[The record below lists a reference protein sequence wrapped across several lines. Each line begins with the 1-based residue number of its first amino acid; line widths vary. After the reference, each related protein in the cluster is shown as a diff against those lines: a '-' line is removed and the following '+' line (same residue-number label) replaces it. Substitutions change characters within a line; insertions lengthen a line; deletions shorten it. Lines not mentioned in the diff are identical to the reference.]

1 MPEPRSV
8 SALDIPADMLL
19 LSPALSFV
27 EELARGLGFESTEAL
42 NIRLALE
49 ETLANVIEHGYA
61 DDPNGRIGLRCEVL
75 PTGLRLTV
83 REKGL
88 PYDPEAIAAF
98 DPTQASLDHEVKGL
112 GTLLIRHAVDEVEYH
127 NLGREGREIVLIRHL
142 RNRHVAHILGLQA
155 AKAAEPE
162 GPTETVEFDVRPF
175 QPKDALEISRCAY
188 LTYGY
193 SYEDYIYY
201 PERVTAMNA
210 EGSLLSVV
218 AVARDGRFM
227 GHAAA
232 KRSRPGD
239 ALLEFGVL
247 LVAPQFRGHGVA
259 GRLADAVKERA
270 RQAGAA
276 CGFGRAVAGHTLS
289 QRLSEERGMRVC
301 GLFLGT
307 FPKNVEFKKLTGV
320 IPDKMSCLVLWLGL
334 RERGPRRLF
343 PPARHREWIARLYA
357 NMDLAWDETSPCSA
371 PQERGQLDSHFT
383 DILNIGEITV
393 PDCGPEHLEEVL
405 RIIRRL
411 CLRGADAVY
420 LFLDLEHPGCPALA
434 QALEEHDCFFAGVLP
449 EKIAGRDA
457 LVLQRL
463 NNLPIRYENIRLED
477 PEAFALLDYIRS
489 QDPAGD
495 DAAQ

>member
-27 EELARGLGFESTEAL
+27 EELARGLGFEHVEAL

-49 ETLANVIEHGYA
+49 ETLTNIIQHGYP
-61 DDPNGRIGLRCEVL
+61 DDPEGRIGLRCEVL
-75 PTGLRLTV
+75 PTGLRLVV

-98 DPTQASLDHEVKGL
+98 DPAQASLDGEATGL
-112 GTLLIRHAVDEVEYH
+112 GTLLIRHAVDEVQYR
-127 NLGREGREIVLIRHL
+127 NLGREGREIVLTRHL
-142 RNRHVAHILGLQA
+142 RDRHVAHILDLQA
-155 AKAAEPE
+155 PKAGEPG

-175 QPKDALEISRCAY
+175 QDQDALEISRCAY

-201 PERVTAMNA
+201 PERVAAMNA
-210 EGSLLSVV
+210 EGTLLSVV
-218 AVARDGRFM
+218 AVTRDGRFM

-232 KRSRPGD
+232 KRSHPGD
-239 ALLEFGVL
+239 PLLEFGVL
-247 LVAPQFRGHGVA
+247 LVSPQFRGHGVA
-259 GRLADAVKERA
+259 GRLVDAVIERA
-270 RQAGAA
+270 RQAGASS
-276 CGFGRAVAGHTLS
+276 GFGRAVAGHTIS
-289 QRLSEERGMRVC
+289 QRLSEDKGMRGC
-301 GLFLGT
+301 CLLLGT
-307 FPKNVEFKKLTGV
+307 FPKDVEFKKLTGV
-320 IPDKMSCLVLWLGL
+320 IPDKMSCLALWLGL

-343 PPARHREWIARLYA
+343 PPARHRDWIARLYQ
-357 NMDLAWDETSPCSA
+357 NMGLAWDETSPAGTTQDCGRLES
-371 PQERGQLDSHFT
+371 QFT
-383 DILNIGEITV
+383 DILNIGEVLV
-393 PDCGPEHLEEVL
+393 PDCGPGNLEEVL
-405 RIIRRL
+405 RTVRRL
-411 CLRGADAVY
+411 HLRGADAVY
-420 LFLDLEHPGCPALA
+420 VFLNLEHPGCPALA

-477 PEAFALLDYIRS
+477 PEAFALLDYIRG
-489 QDPAGD
+489 QDPAAD